1 MQPQIDRDIIDK
13 IKANYK
19 EVDKVYD
26 EVIAIQQSYAEILV
40 KNDILEGNLKKEFEE
55 IGIVYMT
62 CHLLYMNYFKNS
74 ETRINGDT
82 SSKKLTPGLGA
93 GIKASPYGQLYLTLY
108 SIASSD
114 DEDSAVSGV
123 IFL

>member
-1 MQPQIDRDIIDK
+1 MEPQKSIITK
-13 IKANYK
+13 IKATYK
-19 EVDKVYD
+19 EMKDIPD
-26 EVIAIQQSYAEILV
+26 EDINVQLTYAEILV
-40 KNDILEGNLKKEFEE
+40 KNDVSEGNLKKEFEE
-55 IGIVYMT
+55 MGIVYMT

-74 ETRINGDT
+74 ETKLNGDT

>member
-1 MQPQIDRDIIDK
+1 MEPQKSIITK
-13 IKANYK
+13 IKATYK
-19 EVDKVYD
+19 EMKDIPDDDINVQL
-26 EVIAIQQSYAEILV
+26 AYAEILV
-40 KNDILEGNLKKEFEE
+40 KNDVSEGNLKKEFEE
-55 IGIVYMT
+55 MGIVYMT

-74 ETRINGDT
+74 ETKLNGDT

-93 GIKASPYGQLYLTLY
+93 GIKSSPYGQLYLTLY

-123 IFL
+123 LFL

>member
-1 MQPQIDRDIIDK
+1 MDSTIITK
-13 IKANYK
+13 VKSTYK
-19 EVDKVYD
+19 EMKDIPD
-26 EVIAIQQSYAEILV
+26 EEIKIQGNYAEILV

-55 IGIVYMT
+55 MGIVYMT

-123 IFL
+123 ILL

>member
-1 MQPQIDRDIIDK
+1 MEPQKSIKDK
-13 IKANYK
+13 IKATYK
-19 EVDKVYD
+19 EIGNVSD
-26 EVIAIQQSYAEILV
+26 EVIQVQLDYAEVLV

-55 IGIVYMT
+55 MGTVYMT

-74 ETRINGDT
+74 ETRLNGDT

-114 DEDSAVSGV
+114 DEDNAVSGV
-123 IFL
+123 MFL